1 MRSYHAVPLAPTEAE
16 AGGVVAALPPQAD
29 EDGNLEFADDEDDSD
44 EQAAPSPFKEFYD
57 VFYRVLSPLET
68 GLAGLALFLE
78 VLRGLSTPAL
88 LLVVHDWIGAMHELD
103 HERALE
109 RVTGSA
115 KAFAGFAV
123 AVAVVLSARKVV
135 CDYVCGAVGTK
146 YEKAFVYRLHRVDMA
161 WQDNQGAA
169 GVEAWLDL
177 CAHGY
182 ENAAVRGG
190 FAVLSSS
197 VSVLGCVGL
206 LFALAW
212 QLALVAAVA
221 VAAVLL
227 VYSGGQR
234 MLADAEET
242 FRRVFRDA
250 EEAFATLLT
259 GRHLRLV
266 QVYGL
271 EGVAACNLSEKLQEV
286 EKAEARRRSSGLL
299 VQGVFGAAAMVLLGV
314 LVWFAGAYVMP
325 AAEVGIAAAA
335 FCFFFS
341 VCLCWLAGVECVMRC
356 CCC

>member
-1 MRSYHAVPLAPTEAE
+1 MKSYHAVPLAAPSEAE
-16 AGGVVAALPPQAD
+16 ASGVVAALPPQAD
-29 EDGNLEFADDEDDSD
+29 EDCDRNNDVDEDGD
-44 EQAAPSPFKEFYD
+44 EQAAPSPIKEFYD
-57 VFYRVLSPLET
+57 VFFRVLSPLET

-78 VLRGLSTPAL
+78 VLRGLTMPAL
-88 LLVVHDWIGAMHELD
+88 FLVVHDWIGAMLELD
-103 HERALE
+103 AERALE

-115 KAFAGFAV
+115 NAFAGFAV
-123 AVAVVLSARKVV
+123 AVAVVLSTRKVV
-135 CDYVCGAVGTK
+135 CDYVCGAVATK
-146 YEKAFVYRLHRVDMA
+146 YERAFLYRLHRVDMA

-190 FAVLSSS
+190 FAVLSSG
-197 VSVLGCVGL
+197 VRVLGCVVL

-234 MLADAEET
+234 ILVDAEET
-242 FRRVFRDA
+242 FRKVFRDA

-266 QVYGL
+266 QAYGL
-271 EGVAACNLSEKLQEV
+271 EGTVARNLSEKLQEV
-286 EKAEARRRSSGLL
+286 EKAEASRRASGLL
-299 VQGVFGAAAMVLLGV
+299 VQGVFGAAAMVLLGI
-314 LVWFAGAYVMP
+314 LVWFAGSYVMP
-325 AAEVGIAAAA
+325 ATEVCRRVGGAEGSAPTI
-335 FCFFFS
+335 
-341 VCLCWLAGVECVMRC
+341 GGGY
-356 CCC
+356 